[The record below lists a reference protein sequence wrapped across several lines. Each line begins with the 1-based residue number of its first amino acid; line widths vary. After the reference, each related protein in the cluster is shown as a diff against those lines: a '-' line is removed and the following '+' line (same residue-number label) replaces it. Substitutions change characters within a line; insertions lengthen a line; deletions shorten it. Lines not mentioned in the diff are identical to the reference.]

1 MSVEIL
7 TPSTI
12 NEAIDLLDTHQ
23 GDSRVLAGG
32 TDILLHLQSGKRR
45 AKYLINI
52 NELPL
57 SYIREVSGTLYIG
70 ANTKAVEIE
79 HHPFLQQHPRF
90 FECLIRACKLVGSPQ
105 IRNMATIGGNV
116 MNASPAGDLI
126 PPLMVHSAKL
136 KAMSVMGEHIVPIS
150 DFFIGPGQT
159 VLKPNEFLVEIQI
172 PLSDFSRS
180 GIPLRGIDESNLI
193 TGFLKLG
200 GGGRERHVISIVC
213 LAGKAKWN
221 GAPGATGQMEDIK
234 LAIGAVAPTPLR
246 LYRVEE
252 LLAHRVLTLDLI
264 EEACQV
270 LIDEIHPID
279 DIRGS
284 VEYKR
289 LLSQSFL
296 REFLYRVIV
305 DSAPRNG

>member
-1 MSVEIL
+1 MSLEIL
-7 TPSTI
+7 TPSNL
-12 NEAIDLLDTHQ
+12 NEVAELLDTHRE
-23 GDSRVLAGG
+23 DSRILAGG

-45 AKYLINI
+45 AKCLINI

-57 SYIREVSGTLYIG
+57 NYIRVKNEALCIG

-79 HHPFLQQHPRF
+79 HHPFMQQHSRF
-90 FECLIRACKLVGSPQ
+90 FECLLRACNLVGSPQ
-105 IRNMATIGGNV
+105 IRNMASVGGNV
-116 MNASPAGDLI
+116 MNASPAADLI
-126 PPLMVHSAKL
+126 PPLMALDAKL
-136 KAMSVMGEHIVPIS
+136 VAMSVLGERIIPIGG
-150 DFFIGPGQT
+150 FFAGPGRT
-159 VLKPNEFLVEIQI
+159 VLTPNEFLVEIQI
-172 PLSDFSRS
+172 PVGD
-180 GIPLRGIDESNLI
+180 IDQSSLI
-193 TGFLKLG
+193 AGFHKLG

-213 LAGKAKWN
+213 LAGRAKWN
-221 GAPGATGQMEDIK
+221 GALGAIDQLEDIK

-246 LYRVEE
+246 LHRTEA
-252 LLAHRVLTLDLI
+252 LLTGQVLTLGLI

-296 REFLYRVIV
+296 REFLYRVM
-305 DSAPRNG
+305 DEQKS

>member
-1 MSVEIL
+1 MSLEIL
-7 TPSTI
+7 TPSNL
-12 NEAIDLLDTHQ
+12 NEVAELLDTHRE
-23 GDSRVLAGG
+23 DSRILAGG

-45 AKYLINI
+45 AKCLINI

-57 SYIREVSGTLYIG
+57 NYIRVNNEALCIG

-79 HHPFLQQHPRF
+79 HHPFMQQHSRF
-90 FECLIRACKLVGSPQ
+90 FECLLRACDLVGLPQ

-126 PPLMVHSAKL
+126 PPLMALDAKL
-136 KAMSVMGEHIVPIS
+136 VAMSVLGKRTVPVS
-150 DFFIGPGQT
+150 EFFVGPGQV

-172 PLSDFSRS
+172 PLNE
-180 GIPLRGIDESNLI
+180 IDESNLVSE
-193 TGFLKLG
+193 FLKLG

-221 GAPGATGQMEDIK
+221 GDLGAIGQLEDIK

-246 LYRVEE
+246 L
-252 LLAHRVLTLDLI
+252 HRTEALVAGQVLTLDLI

-279 DIRGS
+279 DIRGL

-296 REFLYRVIV
+296 REFLYRVM
-305 DSAPRNG
+305 DELKS